1 MLVKTPLFA
10 RTATGTSLY
19 NRHMERLKPWFV
31 GLVMVACVAY
41 FVYDR
46 AADRRV
52 LKSGPVAEI
61 PVQSSAG
68 ESALQ
73 RAGYVIEPIAS
84 YDIRARVLSIER
96 YRMGR
101 EADLSPVDFVLGWGP
116 MSDAAVLDRLSIG
129 QSNRWYHF
137 RWDGSPPIDPS
148 VMAKSSANTHLVPAD
163 DSVRNRLLNVSKG
176 AVVRLSGYLINVR
189 HTDGWTWRSS
199 LTRDDTGGG
208 SCELMW
214 VTDVQVEH

>member
-1 MLVKTPLFA
+1 
-10 RTATGTSLY
+10 
-19 NRHMERLKPWFV
+19 MERFKPWVV
-31 GLVMVACVAY
+31 GLVMAACVAY
-41 FVYDR
+41 YVHDR
-46 AADRRV
+46 AAERRA
-52 LKSGPVAEI
+52 LKRGPVAEI
-61 PVQSSAG
+61 PVQSSAN

-73 RAGYVIEPIAS
+73 REGYVIEPLAS

-101 EADLSPVDFVLGWGP
+101 EADLSPLDFALGWGP
-116 MSDAAVLDRLSIG
+116 MSDPAVLDRLSIS

-137 RWDGSPPIDPS
+137 RWEGSPPIDPTL
-148 VMAKSSANTHLVPAD
+148 MARSSANTHLVPAD
-163 DSVRNRLLNVSKG
+163 DLVKNRLLKVSKG
-176 AVVRLSGYLINVR
+176 EVVRLSGYLINVR

-214 VTDVQVEH
+214 VTDVQVEP

>member
-1 MLVKTPLFA
+1 
-10 RTATGTSLY
+10 
-19 NRHMERLKPWFV
+19 MERLKPWLV
-31 GLVMVACVAY
+31 GLVMVGCVAY
-41 FVYDR
+41 YVHDR

-52 LKSGPVAEI
+52 LRSGPVAEV
-61 PVQSSAG
+61 PAQSSAS

-73 RAGYVIEPIAS
+73 RAGYVIEPLAS

-101 EADLSPVDFVLGWGP
+101 EADLSPVDFALGWGP
-116 MSDAAVLDRLSIG
+116 MSDGAVLDRLSIS

-137 RWDGSPPIDPS
+137 RWEGSPPIDPT
-148 VMAKSSANTHLVPAD
+148 VMARSSANTHLVPAD
-163 DSVRNRLLNVSKG
+163 DSVKNRLLKVSKG
-176 AVVRLSGYLINVR
+176 EVVRLSGYLINVR

>member
-1 MLVKTPLFA
+1 MHAKTPLFA
-10 RTATGTSLY
+10 GTATGASPY

-31 GLVMVACVAY
+31 GLVMAACVAF

-52 LKSGPVAEI
+52 LKRGPVAEI

-68 ESALQ
+68 GSALR
-73 RAGYVIEPIAS
+73 RAGYVIEPMAS
-84 YDIRARVLSIER
+84 YDIRARVLSMER

-163 DSVRNRLLNVSKG
+163 DSVKTRLLNVSKG
-176 AVVRLSGYLINVR
+176 AVVRLSGYLVNVR